1 MCVVSMIGDFYRDK
15 WEPKKIPDLDYIQV
29 IPNNPDPSYWQTHLN
44 DNHVTRAQYELLKKE
59 VQDMK
64 ALLRLAVEYDKRT
77 GQPDCEVESKIARLR
92 EVAKAFKID
101 IDEIL
106 K

>member
-1 MCVVSMIGDFYRDK
+1 MCVVSMIGDHYDEK
-15 WEPKKIPDLDYIQV
+15 WRKIPTEWVDYIQTLP
-29 IPNNPDPSYWQTHLN
+29 PNP
-44 DNHVTRAQYELLKKE
+44 QYIVQHAPITMEEYNKLKCE
-59 VQDMK
+59 VEDMK

-77 GQPDCEVESKIARLR
+77 GQPGCEVEDKIARLR
-92 EVAKAFKID
+92 HVAEAFKID